1 MGRLTRLRTFAN
13 PARLGFA
20 VLCLAVGATFAA
32 APGNVTAAPSEYQL
46 KAVFLFNFA
55 QFVEWPQDTFATA
68 DAPLVIG
75 VVGVDPFG
83 SYLDEVV
90 QGEQVKG
97 RALAVR
103 RFRKIEDARDVHIL
117 FLGEGG
123 AAGRRDELPPS
134 LTERHV
140 LTVSNAAATSGA
152 IVQFVDASSRIRL
165 RIDATRAE
173 QSGLTISSKL
183 LRAAEIVNS
192 AEARR

>member
-1 MGRLTRLRTFAN
+1 MGR
-13 PARLGFA
+13 G
-20 VLCLAVGATFAA
+20 VLCLAIGAILSA
-32 APGNVTAAPSEYQL
+32 APGMATAAASEYQL

-55 QFVEWPQDTFATA
+55 QFVDWPADTFGAA
-68 DAPLVIG
+68 DTPLVIG
-75 VVGVDPFG
+75 VVGADPFG

-97 RALAVR
+97 RALVVR
-103 RFRKIEDARDVHIL
+103 RFRKIEDAGDCHIL

-123 AAGRRDELPPS
+123 VGGRRDALPAS

-140 LTVSNAAATSGA
+140 LTVSDANGASGA
-152 IVQFVDASSRIRL
+152 IIQFVDASSRIRL
-165 RIDATRAE
+165 RIDAVRAE

-192 AEARR
+192 GEARR